1 MDNVEMIDWQKA
13 IKEINLIDFF
23 RYKMPSFF
31 YDSNRK
37 AFVDHFDPKQRS
49 DKFEFFLGKDGN
61 QNYISRATGNG
72 GNLIHFIKNHIATD
86 SNNVW
91 KEINKELNE
100 YRNNLPRILEEVR
113 SRESLQNYPNQAQ
126 LFHNRMQEDFQV
138 QGEFLPLHERQLE
151 YITKFRK
158 INKET
163 IDSPLF
169 KNVVQSYKSIS
180 NFYSIGLKIKDID
193 EKVVGVIKTYT
204 NEQYDNFNIK
214 KFEINSKNDIAF
226 STSNKLPTS
235 PGEKQGARNL
245 TITESVWDALSHYEL
260 KYPKNTE
267 YLFSNGEIS
276 LNKSYIIKQFYDKRA
291 YTSLSLAMDND
302 KKGHQFELFILSQF
316 IPDMKVNYVDNK
328 FISVGIIYDE
338 NNLDSSQFRQMIRG
352 FSKIDQEN
360 LKYLNDNVPTKE
372 FIRKLIVEEK
382 GISFIKK
389 DKEKYYEIIIPM
401 QKNYLA
407 LFNEQ
412 IIRIFNSVAK
422 KVEIEKS
429 ITKDWNDDLRKI
441 KSEIYNQTYN
451 QEQKQLNPN
460 NSKGPKI

>member
-1 MDNVEMIDWQKA
+1 MIQ
-13 IKEINLIDFF
+13 
-23 RYKMPSFF
+23 YKNAKGKFVYSF
-31 YDSNRK
+31 YNPEK
-37 AFVDHFDPKQRS
+37 K
-49 DKFEFFLGKDGN
+49 
-61 QNYISRATGNG
+61 
-72 GNLIHFIKNHIATD
+72 
-86 SNNVW
+86 
-91 KEINKELNE
+91 
-100 YRNNLPRILEEVR
+100 
-113 SRESLQNYPNQAQ
+113 
-126 LFHNRMQEDFQV
+126 
-138 QGEFLPLHERQLE
+138 
-151 YITKFRK
+151 
-158 INKET
+158 KET
-163 IDSPLF
+163 KADRYIFFTQNLAPKHS
-169 KNVVQSYKSIS
+169 
-180 NFYSIGLKIKDID
+180 FYG
-193 EKVVGVIKTYT
+193 Y
-204 NEQYDNFNIK
+204 
-214 KFEINSKNDIAF
+214 
-226 STSNKLPTS
+226 
-235 PGEKQGARNL
+235 
-245 TITESVWDALSHYEL
+245 
-260 KYPKNTE
+260 
-267 YLFSNGEIS
+267 S
-276 LNKSYIIKQFYDKRA
+276 L
-291 YTSLSLAMDND
+291 
-302 KKGHQFELFILSQF
+302 
-316 IPDMKVNYVDNK
+316 V
-328 FISVGIIYDE
+328 IIYDE